1 MVRTQIQLTE
11 AQAEG
16 LKRLSHATGRSM
28 ADLIRGSV
36 DQLLAAGPD
45 PEREERKRRAIAA
58 IGCLEGGPEDL
69 SERHDDYLAEAY
81 SS

>member
-11 AQAEG
+11 EQAAG

-36 DQLLAAGPD
+36 DQLLASGPD
-45 PEREERKRRAIAA
+45 PEREERKRRALSM
-58 IGCLEGGPEDL
+58 IGAFEGPPDL
-69 SERHDDYLAEAY
+69 AERHDDYLVEAY